1 MTDSSVTES
10 QKKVDAATTEL
21 KHKNTVY
28 NEFSRTMQH
37 EPDHRNTQS
46 LVADNQFKLDLS
58 YLEQQVA

>member
-1 MTDSSVTES
+1 
-10 QKKVDAATTEL
+10 
-21 KHKNTVY
+21 
-28 NEFSRTMQH
+28 MQH